1 MKEFYNVCRFITMIL
16 CLIICLI
23 APYIKNDTLL
33 YFLMGVSVGS
43 CILCIF
49 CNVKWNRLIN
59 EEFSLRKE
67 IAENEKKREIEE
79 NKKRLEKPFIV
90 EMKELKEEMTKA
102 NMDEY
107 EIDIFK
113 RKLKDGFQA
122 TRFKSGTFVTI
133 VFYDTDDIH
142 LATDTITMPE
152 QYKDFT
158 KKWLKD
164 NGFYVLEDLA
174 VNTNREILKVT
185 ID

>member
-1 MKEFYNVCRFITMIL
+1 MKEFYNTCRYITLGL
-16 CLIICLI
+16 CLIICCI
-23 APYIKNDTLL
+23 TPYIKNDTLL
-33 YFLMGVSVGS
+33 YFLMGISVGS
-43 CILCIF
+43 CILCII
-49 CNVKWNRLIN
+49 CNVKWVRLMN
-59 EEFSLRKE
+59 EEYSLRKE
-67 IAENEKKREIEE
+67 IEENEKKHEITE
-79 NKKRLEKPFIV
+79 NEKPFIV